1 MPRLA
6 QQDLFVRAVVEVFG
20 LTVHSTVHVALPPP
34 ATSSRPLFYPLLLA
48 LTY

>member
-6 QQDLFVRAVVEVFG
+6 QQDLLVRAVVEVFG

-34 ATSSRPLFYPLLLA
+34 ATSSRPLVRSLLFVLV
-48 LTY
+48 Y

>member
-20 LTVHSTVHVALPPP
+20 LTVHSTVHVALSPP
-34 ATSSRPLFYPLLLA
+34 ASSSRLLFYPLLFA
-48 LTY
+48 LIY